1 MKSLILCIFILLI
14 VSQGYTQDSSS
25 EKIRAW
31 NGKMITRSYAERK
44 ARNYHAVKSTGFVL
58 LGVSGTAAVTSLVLL
73 TSSDWRSQESSS
85 YYSRSDK
92 DDFAEVML
100 GISVPVSITG
110 AVLTF
115 IGTKKSI
122 QYDSLLSR
130 SRVQFD
136 LGKEK
141 MGISFVTNF

>member
-1 MKSLILCIFILLI
+1 MKSLILCTFILI
-14 VSQGYTQDSSS
+14 FVSQGFTQDASS

-44 ARNYHAVKSTGFVL
+44 ARNYHAIKTSGLVF
-58 LGVSGTAAVTSLVLL
+58 LGVSGTAAVTSMVLL
-73 TSSDWRSQESSS
+73 SSSDWSNQDNYS
-85 YYSRSDK
+85 YYRRSDK

-100 GISVPVSITG
+100 AVSLPVAISGS
-110 AVLTF
+110 VLTL
-115 IGTKKSI
+115 IGIRKSI
-122 QYDSLLSR
+122 QYDSLLDR

-136 LGKEK
+136 VGKEK